1 MANAWLARQ
10 SGSMAGRRYLIRG
23 EVTRVGRGT
32 DNDIVVD
39 EAATVS
45 AHHLEIR
52 NAEGAYKIC
61 DLNSTNG
68 TFVNGNRITEAS
80 LEADDSIQI
89 GATGPAFTFILD
101 DLPAVDTDPAAT
113 LIAKAPGI
121 IRRDPTELPIAG
133 AHEEL
138 LTQAIAR
145 ARLARHKGIG
155 DQTMFIMR
163 EMLHGALHHTRRRFK
178 KVIVALVAML
188 IVVSTFGY
196 WKIQSLRKEKRHI
209 DAQIATIEEL
219 LEKAG
224 LTERETDQL
233 AERLDQYENQAR
245 ALQTTLLY
253 KVSAPQPEDPV
264 EVEIKS
270 LMAEFGAE
278 TYAVPPEFLEQV
290 KRFVARYQGPDRPH
304 MVAALGR
311 SRKDVTTIQ
320 SILQEAHLPPDLA
333 YMAVVESALGSTNR
347 SSAGAVG
354 AWQFTPVTAKT
365 YGLRIGQ
372 GVDERLDIRKS
383 TQAACK
389 LLRDLILDFG
399 SGSSV
404 MLALAA
410 YNSGTARVKQEI
422 RKVSDPIKQR
432 NFWYLYRVRALPT
445 ETREYVP
452 KVIAAIIIARN
463 PSEFGF

>member
-10 SGSMAGRRYLIRG
+10 SGSLAGRRYLVRG

-52 NAEGAYKIC
+52 KEEGAYKIC

-80 LEADDSIQI
+80 LEADASIQI

-121 IRRDPTELPIAG
+121 IRQDPTELPIAG

-138 LTQAIAR
+138 LTRAIAR
-145 ARLARHKGIG
+145 AG
-155 DQTMFIMR
+155 DQTLFIMR
-163 EMLHGALHHTRRRFK
+163 EMLHSALHHTRRRFK

-188 IVVSTFGY
+188 VVVSAFGY
-196 WKIQSLRKEKRHI
+196 WKIQSLRKEKRDI

-219 LEKAG
+219 LQKAG
-224 LTERETDQL
+224 LTETETDQL

-278 TYAVPPEFLEQV
+278 TYAVPPEFLDQV

-354 AWQFTPVTAKT
+354 AWQFTPVTART

-389 LLRDLILDFG
+389 LL
-399 SGSSV
+399 
-404 MLALAA
+404 
-410 YNSGTARVKQEI
+410 NSGTAKVKQEI